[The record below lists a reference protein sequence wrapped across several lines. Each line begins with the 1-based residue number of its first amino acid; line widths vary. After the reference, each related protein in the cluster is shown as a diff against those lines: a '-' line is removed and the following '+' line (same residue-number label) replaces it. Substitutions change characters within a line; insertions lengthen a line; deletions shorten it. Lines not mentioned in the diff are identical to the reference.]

1 MDIEEAKKI
10 FGVKDFRGSQEK
22 IIHGVFTGSHSLVI
36 MPTGMGKSLCYQI
49 PGVMLD
55 GLTIVLSPLIA
66 LMQDQT
72 QKLISLGVDALF
84 INSSLSKKERL
95 ERYMALKQ
103 GKGKFLYVAPERFR
117 KREFLES
124 IENRKIALL
133 AIDEAHCISQWGHDF
148 RPDYTKIKLFRE
160 KLGNPVTMALTA
172 TATREV
178 QKDIILQMGL
188 AEKEITLYNEGICRP
203 NLFLGV
209 ETFVDEPAKFAAII
223 SRLRKEANMSSGM
236 NFNKD
241 NDIAFTKGSRVN
253 NQIESNKLNDIIAEN
268 DSLSRYPV
276 IIYFNLVKSLE
287 KFSHLL
293 DMNKITHT
301 VYHGKLPPEKRRRV
315 QADFLKSNSGIMLS
329 TNAFGM
335 GIDKANIRSI
345 WHAEIPASLEAYYQE
360 IGRAGRD
367 YLPSEC
373 LLFYHEDDLAVL
385 MDFIEWQNPD
395 EKFIM
400 TVYHEM
406 RNLGDKLKSFGYDE
420 LQEKL
425 TFKNRGDQRL
435 QTVLNLFDRY
445 GVTSGTPENFSL
457 KLLTDLPD
465 ELISAEH
472 LLWKKKNSRM
482 RLYQMLQYAKTLKCR
497 REFVYEYFNA
507 SFKGCNNCDFCLSRL
522 SD

>member
-1 MDIEEAKKI
+1 MEWEEAKKL
-10 FGVKDFRGSQEK
+10 FGIKNFRGSQEK
-22 IIHGVFTGSHSLVI
+22 IIQGVFTGSHSLVI
-36 MPTGMGKSLCYQI
+36 MPTGMGKSVCYQM
-49 PGVMLD
+49 PAVMLD

-72 QKLISLGVDALF
+72 QKLLSRGVDALF
-84 INSSLSKKERL
+84 INSSLSKGQRL
-95 ERYMALKQ
+95 ERYRALKQ
-103 GKGKFLYVAPERFR
+103 GKGKILYVAPERFR
-117 KREFLES
+117 KRDFLES

-148 RPDYTKIKLFRE
+148 RPDYTKIKYFRE

-172 TATREV
+172 TATSEV

-188 AEKEITLYNEGICRP
+188 AEEEITLYNEGICRP

-209 ETFVDEPAKFAAII
+209 ETFVDEPGKFSAII
-223 SRLRKEANMSSGM
+223 SRLCKEGKVAHGIH
-236 NFNKD
+236 FNLD
-241 NDIAFTKGSRVN
+241 NQTSLKGSRIHKQMDGNIAN
-253 NQIESNKLNDIIAEN
+253 NDYLIKF
-268 DSLSRYPV
+268 PV

-293 DMNKITHT
+293 DLNKITHT
-301 VYHGKLPPEKRRRV
+301 VYHGKLPAEKRRRV
-315 QADFLKSNSGIMLS
+315 QADFLKSSSGIMLS

-373 LLFYHEDDLAVL
+373 ILFYNEDDLAVL

-395 EKFIM
+395 EKFIE

-406 RNLGDKLKSFGYDE
+406 RNLGEKLKSFGYDE

-457 KLLTDLPD
+457 KLLTELPD

-472 LLWKKKNSRM
+472 ILWKKKNSQM

-497 REFVYEYFNA
+497 REFVYKYFDA
-507 SFKGCNNCDFCLSRL
+507 TFKGCNNCDFCL
-522 SD
+522 